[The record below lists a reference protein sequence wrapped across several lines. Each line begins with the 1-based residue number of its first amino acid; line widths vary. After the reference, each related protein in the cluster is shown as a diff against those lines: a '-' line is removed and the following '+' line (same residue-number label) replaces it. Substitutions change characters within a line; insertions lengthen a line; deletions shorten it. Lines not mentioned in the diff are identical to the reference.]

1 MAPSSHKWKPV
12 SVNPDE
18 ADDFELEPDT
28 IEPDL
33 PSKQAQQ
40 PKKTPAP
47 QPAQPQGQETGSSAF
62 FNFSN
67 FVRPNIDLATS
78 LNPILKNEQVR
89 EHAFT
94 GGDTLDEPVW
104 KTLERDGKAIA
115 SRLLSVVWP
124 ASLSR
129 LAKIQQHNL
138 LIAARNSGINVGID
152 FERMGQDVEQDIEN
166 TPLDDSELKKLD
178 WDLWGPLMFSL
189 AFAVILGLLSPAAS
203 SSEVFSGVFAIVWTT
218 LSVIALNIQLL
229 GGTISFFN
237 ALSTTGYALFPLL
250 LLAIAS
256 IFVKWTFIRS
266 ILYVVAV
273 AWGIYAATLNL
284 KVHGVLPGRVFL
296 AIYPVGLV
304 YATLGWLCVIT

>member
-1 MAPSSHKWKPV
+1 MSKWKPV
-12 SVNPDE
+12 AINPDE

-28 IEPDL
+28 IEADV
-33 PSKQAQQ
+33 PSKNTPQQQQ
-40 PKKTPAP
+40 P
-47 QPAQPQGQETGSSAF
+47 QPQEGTSSQQQGTASSF

-67 FVRPNIDLATS
+67 FVRPNIDLS
-78 LNPILKNEQVR
+78 NSFNPILKNEQVR
-89 EHAFT
+89 EHSFT

-104 KTLERDGKAIA
+104 KTLERDLRSIGN
-115 SRLLSVVWP
+115 RLLSVIWP

-129 LAKIQQHNL
+129 LAKVQQHNL

-152 FERMGQDVEQDIEN
+152 FDRLGQDLEQDLGN
-166 TPLDDSELKKLD
+166 TALDDSELKKLD
-178 WDLWGPLMFSL
+178 WDLWGPLMFTL
-189 AFAVILGLLSPAAS
+189 AFSVILGVMSPGSS
-203 SSEVFSGVFAIVWTT
+203 SSEVFSGVFAIVWST
-218 LSVIALNIQLL
+218 LAIIAINIQLL

-250 LLAIAS
+250 LLAVVS
-256 IFVKWTFIRS
+256 IFVRWSFIRFVFYV
-266 ILYVVAV
+266 ILV
-273 AWGIYAATLNL
+273 AWGIYAATVNL